1 MRRAPRAVTLCYNI
15 SVNKDIHGFVKTGA
29 ICLAVMVAVPVGY
42 RVWVA
47 NAPPSTRS
55 AQEYLDAKLLEQ
67 ERKMLFTPAAE
78 WSDVQRVNEPEIYRW
93 LERHAGEVH
102 PWTDAAREIER
113 SPESYVDRWFETIRA
128 VGMQIEACRRGIAR
142 QTADAEETVRAEQ
155 RRHDFTSAEL
165 EELNRRVA
173 GCSFPLTVE
182 VGELVEKSLPLGVV
196 VRREARRPLV
206 FADSAAYEDH
216 VGDMQRVL
224 RLSASQVRVA
234 RKDLEALAVE
244 AREAE
249 ALMKE
254 NARIRRMCREAA
266 LEPSRLAGLAAAG
279 GEHIVH
285 VLKSRMVQKYAGE
298 T

>member
-1 MRRAPRAVTLCYNI
+1 M
-15 SVNKDIHGFVKTGA
+15 NKDIHGFVKTGA

-47 NAPPSTRS
+47 HDPPSLRS

-113 SPESYVDRWFETIRA
+113 NPESYADRWFDTLRA
-128 VGMQIEACRRGIAR
+128 IGMQIEASRREIAR
-142 QTADAEETVRAEQ
+142 QTADAEETIRAEQ

-165 EELNRRVA
+165 EDLKRRVA
-173 GCSFPLTVE
+173 GGSFPLTVE
-182 VGELVEKSLPLGVV
+182 AGELVEKALPLGVA
-196 VRREARRPLV
+196 VRREARRPVV
-206 FADSAAYEDH
+206 FADQAAYEDYI
-216 VGDMQRVL
+216 GDMQRVL
-224 RLSASQVRVA
+224 RLSASQVRLA
-234 RKDLEALAVE
+234 KKDLETLAQE

-266 LEPSRLAGLAAAG
+266 LEPSRIAGLAPAG

-285 VLKSRMVQKYAGE
+285 VLKSRMIQKYAG
-298 T
+298 TM